1 MVNTI
6 LCLLPILSYLIKWSK
21 KTLYFLNKLLF
32 EQWRNFKFWAPQQDL
47 ASGPPI
53 LLIKKPT
60 LATGTASLGEGRAGV
75 SSRSGSPHPAMG
87 APGVYHGNF
96 TKLDML
102 NPEYGI
108 QLLFSINVCHNQKNA
123 MTVTSTLD
131 NYNLE
136 IIRN

>member
-1 MVNTI
+1 V
-6 LCLLPILSYLIKWSK
+6 
-21 KTLYFLNKLLF
+21 
-32 EQWRNFKFWAPQQDL
+32 
-47 ASGPPI
+47 
-53 LLIKKPT
+53 
-60 LATGTASLGEGRAGV
+60 TGTASLAEGRAGV
-75 SSRSGSPHPAMG
+75 SSGSGAPHPAMG

-96 TKLDML
+96 VQLHML

-136 IIRN
+136 IIRNESSSLYTL